1 MLVARLALGALTGF
15 LLLTALLWLIQRRL
29 AFPSPRAALP
39 DPVRV
44 GLADAEPLTLSMRN
58 GTRLAGWYLP
68 PRLAPPF
75 PALLWFYGNGET
87 IAAIAPVLRDFRP
100 PGTAVLVVD
109 YPGYGASDGR
119 ASEQGLYETA
129 ELAYDTLLARP
140 GIDPARVFVYGRSL
154 GSAAALHVATTRTP
168 ARLVLESPF
177 TSARDMARRH
187 YPLFPPVLLRV
198 RLDNLAAI
206 KRVRCPVLVFHGS
219 ADRLVPAEMG
229 HRLATAAPGAVEFV
243 TIAGA
248 GHNDGYGLGGRAYRE
263 KLWEFFERSGARDEG
278 RGTSEP

>member
-1 MLVARLALGALTGF
+1 MLVVRLILGVVAGYF
-15 LLLTALLWLIQRRL
+15 LLTAILWLIQHRL
-29 AFPSPRAALP
+29 TFPAPRAPLP

-44 GLADAEPLTLSMRN
+44 GLPDAEPLTLSMRD

-68 PRLAPPF
+68 PGLSAPF
-75 PALLWFYGNGET
+75 PALLWFYGNNET

-109 YPGYGASDGR
+109 YPGYGASEGQ
-119 ASEQGLYETA
+119 ASEPGLYEAA

-154 GSAAALHVATTRTP
+154 GSAAAAYVATTRTP
-168 ARLVLESPF
+168 AGLVLESPF

-187 YPLFPPVLLRV
+187 YPLFPAVLLRV

-206 KRVRCPVLVFHGS
+206 SRVRCPVLVLHGD
-219 ADRLVPAEMG
+219 ADRLVPMDMG
-229 HRLATAAPGAVEFV
+229 HRLAAAAPGEVEFV

-248 GHNDGYGLGGRAYRE
+248 GHNDGYGLGGRAYRA
-263 KLWEFFERSGARDEG
+263 KVWEFLNAGGRGRRDEG
-278 RGTSEP
+278 RV

>member
-1 MLVARLALGALTGF
+1 VLVVRLALGVVAGYF
-15 LLLTALLWLIQRRL
+15 LLTALLWLIQHRL
-29 AFPSPRAALP
+29 AFPAPRAPLP

-44 GLADAEPLTLSMRN
+44 GLPDAEPLTLSMRD

-68 PRLAPPF
+68 PGPSSPF
-75 PALLWFYGNGET
+75 PALLWFYGNSET
-87 IAAIAPVLRDFRP
+87 IAAIAPVLRAFRP

-109 YPGYGASDGR
+109 YPGYGASEGQ
-119 ASEQGLYETA
+119 ASEQSLYEAA

-154 GSAAALHVATTRTP
+154 GSAAASHVATTRTP
-168 ARLVLESPF
+168 AGLVLESPF

-187 YPLFPPVLLRV
+187 YPLFPAVLLRV

-206 KRVRCPVLVFHGS
+206 SRVRCPVLVFHGT
-219 ADRLVPAEMG
+219 ADRLVPPDMG
-229 HRLATAAPGAVEFV
+229 HRLAAAAPGEVEFV

-248 GHNDGYGLGGRAYRE
+248 GHNDGYGLGGWAYRE
-263 KLWEFFERSGARDEG
+263 KVWEFLHTGG
-278 RGTSEP
+278 RGKRDGGRV